1 MDQGDVEIH
10 HIPAEAPFLEDRM
23 WDDVLTK
30 PKKGRSFLK
39 VRLVPMNCHLNYKD
53 DAILDDVEI
62 SGGSEKPDVYVW
74 TKKGGSG
81 SFLKQK
87 TQKLKS

>member
-1 MDQGDVEIH
+1 
-10 HIPAEAPFLEDRM
+10 M

-62 SGGSEKPDVYVW
+62 SGGSAKPDVYVW
-74 TKKGGSG
+74 TKKGRLRELPEAKVMYDEVASTVEAAFTAGVCWRN
-81 SFLKQK
+81 
-87 TQKLKS
+87 T